1 MSSGILHHGLERA
14 SAALHY
20 LRKGTCR
27 HFKAANVRLAF
38 TLSGVLP
45 SIITYDVRQYQ

>member
-20 LRKGTCR
+20 YREELTDTIRQPMSDWSSPR
-27 HFKAANVRLAF
+27 QQY
-38 TLSGVLP
+38 S

>member
-20 LRKGTCR
+20 LHEELTDTIRQSMSDC
-27 HFKAANVRLAF
+27 
-38 TLSGVLP
+38 LSP
-45 SIITYDVRQYQ
+45 CQQYSSIITYDVRQYQ